1 MIFAIIALLLA
12 NVSTA
17 RAEENFG
24 FSIAGVEVSDE
35 NCDVI
40 GKVLSW
46 SNFLLSGEVTYN
58 RATNTLTLDNA
69 DIRFPF
75 GRSGIRND
83 SCPDLTIVVKGACK
97 LQNAMFD
104 SGYYHIVVERA
115 THVVGTHA
123 DTLYMEGGL
132 GLCTRANLS
141 KLSYDGDS
149 NLYLDSLTF
158 DIDLHWAHC
167 FSAYDGAKKKAD
179 VNNDGAIDSADIV
192 AVIKAMK

>member
-1 MIFAIIALLLA
+1 MKKTFMIFAIIALLLA

-40 GKVLSW
+40 GKMLIW

-75 GRSGIRND
+75 GKNGIR
-83 SCPDLTIVVKGACK
+83 
-97 LQNAMFD
+97 
-104 SGYYHIVVERA
+104 EREEFIILIIIQINKIYKNFS
-115 THVVGTHA
+115 V
-123 DTLYMEGGL
+123 
-132 GLCTRANLS
+132 NL
-141 KLSYDGDS
+141 
-149 NLYLDSLTF
+149 
-158 DIDLHWAHC
+158 
-167 FSAYDGAKKKAD
+167 
-179 VNNDGAIDSADIV
+179 
-192 AVIKAMK
+192 

>member
-40 GKVLSW
+40 GKMLSL

-69 DIRFPF
+69 DIWFPF
-75 GRSGIRND
+75 GKNGIREEFIILMIIQINKIYKNF
-83 SCPDLTIVVKGACK
+83 SV
-97 LQNAMFD
+97 
-104 SGYYHIVVERA
+104 
-115 THVVGTHA
+115 
-123 DTLYMEGGL
+123 
-132 GLCTRANLS
+132 NL
-141 KLSYDGDS
+141 
-149 NLYLDSLTF
+149 
-158 DIDLHWAHC
+158 
-167 FSAYDGAKKKAD
+167 
-179 VNNDGAIDSADIV
+179 
-192 AVIKAMK
+192 